1 MVAIDIQEW
10 STTEMEEEV
19 REEEEE
25 EISVFEY
32 EQEDQEEQNHKAN
45 DERETD
51 NIIDTTKWDEY
62 YLLSIEMKPRITEEE
77 TNEEEDEEENN
88 NEEQAIKTFKHEDH
102 EQTRN
107 QRGTSEKR
115 RAGQTKKTHKHEE
128 VQIIEWTLHHLNF
141 DPMEN
146 NDMFPDSFFGNP
158 KPKNKRRSCWSQ
170 KKSMK

>member
-32 EQEDQEEQNHKAN
+32 EQEDQEEQNHKVN

-51 NIIDTTKWDEY
+51 NKIDTTKWDEY

-102 EQTRN
+102 EQQEIKEEQVKKEEQDKQRRHTNMKKYKSLNGHYTILTLTQWKTMICSQTLSLGTQNRRTR
-107 QRGTSEKR
+107 GDPVGHR
-115 RAGQTKKTHKHEE
+115 RR
-128 VQIIEWTLHHLNF
+128 V
-141 DPMEN
+141 
-146 NDMFPDSFFGNP
+146 
-158 KPKNKRRSCWSQ
+158 
-170 KKSMK
+170 